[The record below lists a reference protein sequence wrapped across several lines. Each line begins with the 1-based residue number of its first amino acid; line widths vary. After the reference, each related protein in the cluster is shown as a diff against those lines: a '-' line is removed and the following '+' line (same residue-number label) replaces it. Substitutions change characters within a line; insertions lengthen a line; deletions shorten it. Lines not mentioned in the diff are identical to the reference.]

1 MGDPGLR
8 QELPAMQALWP
19 DVGGDPK
26 RGLEADGATAR
37 LVYLAVGRP
46 IPVARQIPDLA
57 LNHRLARGP
66 YSWG

>member
-1 MGDPGLR
+1 MVV
-8 QELPAMQALWP
+8 ATIN
-19 DVGGDPK
+19 

-37 LVYLAVGRP
+37 LVYLAVARP
-46 IPVARQIPDLA
+46 IPGARQIPDLA